1 MNRLLCCA
9 SAPVLLLAMSAPA
22 FAQTQ
27 SNSISLEEVVV
38 TAQKRQENVQN
49 VPLAVSVVTA
59 RQLESAGIKEF
70 TDVSRVAPSL
80 TIRQAD
86 QPINASVALRG
97 IGTFAY
103 GIGVEPS
110 VAVQLDDVP
119 VSFQARAFSDLT
131 DVERIEVLRGPQSTL
146 YGKSASAGLI
156 NITTRDPSARFS
168 VLANVLATDDDEY
181 RGAISLSGPIGDTL
195 GYRLSASRSEYD
207 GNVTNL
213 YNGAKVNGRDETSVR
228 GKLLWRPMDELKVTL
243 GASYIEGT
251 ATPTTVIA
259 YYTPGALLR
268 GTAGQTAAVTMP
280 GVVPGVDNLNV
291 SEDTSPYA
299 KSDGFGQSLKIEYDL
314 PQDFTLVSI
323 TSHDQFKLED
333 NLDSDRTAS
342 TTIHN
347 AQGGYFKAKANT
359 QEVRLL
365 SPGDGAFRYTVGLFY
380 GDNDLRRSFKRGPAF
395 SQAQWYAQAT
405 SKNKAA
411 FGQGEWTFMPKTTAI
426 VGLRYQN
433 EKIGYYFNDIFNGNA
448 KFPTAGSPN
457 GASDNSFTYR
467 LGLREQIT
475 DDVMAFGSFAT
486 GHKGQTYDLT
496 TGFNQA
502 RANVGPIKPETSD
515 SFEAG
520 LKSQLFDHRVM
531 LNLTGFHVKYDNY
544 QAQGIDLIGG
554 VQNFRLTN
562 VGKVLT
568 KGVELEAT
576 AIATKDLR
584 FTAALAYVDAAI
596 TDFPGSACWP
606 GQYAAQPEGVCNTKA
621 LPNHPAGTVEQQHQN
636 LAGATL
642 PNAPK
647 WKMNVGMDFSQP
659 IGAYEFIFSG
669 NYAYQTKVNFSL
681 NQDPST
687 VQKAYG
693 VFNVSGGFRK
703 PGGGYQAVVFV
714 NNVFDKGYS
723 VNGGNQFGTFGNQL
737 VAETQPA
744 RDFHRYAGVKL
755 SLSY

>member
-1 MNRLLCCA
+1 MKRLLCCA
-9 SAPVLLLAMSAPA
+9 SAPVLLLALSAPA
-22 FAQTQ
+22 IAQT
-27 SNSISLEEVVV
+27 NSESVSLEEVVV
-38 TAQKRQENVQN
+38 TAQKRSENVQN

-59 RQLESAGIKEF
+59 RQLESAGVKEF

-110 VAVQLDDVP
+110 VAVQMDDVP
-119 VSFQARAFSDLT
+119 VSFQAKAYSDLT

-156 NITTRDPSARFS
+156 NITTRDPSAQFS
-168 VLANVLATDDDEY
+168 VLANALATDDHEY
-181 RGAISLSGPIGDTL
+181 RGAVSLSGPIGDTL

-207 GNVTNL
+207 GNVRNL
-213 YNGAKVNGRDETSVR
+213 YDGSKINGRDETSVR
-228 GKLLWRPMDELKVTL
+228 GKLLWKPSDALKVTL
-243 GASYIEGT
+243 GASYIKGV
-251 ATPTTVIA
+251 ATPTAVIA
-259 YYTPGALLR
+259 YYTPGAVLR
-268 GTAGQTAAVTMP
+268 GTAGQTANVTMP
-280 GVVPGVDNLNV
+280 GVTPGVDNLTV
-291 SEDTSPYA
+291 SEDTPPYA
-299 KSDGFGQSLKIEYDL
+299 RSEGFGQSLKIEYEL
-314 PQDFTLVSI
+314 PKDFTLVSI
-323 TSHDQFKLED
+323 SSHDQFRLDD

-347 AQGGYFKAKANT
+347 AQGGTFKAKANT

-365 SPGDGAFRYTVGLFY
+365 SPGDGAFRYTLGLFY
-380 GDNDLRRSFKRGPAF
+380 GDNDLTRSFKRGAAF

-411 FGQGEWTFMPKTTAI
+411 FGQAEWTFLPKTTAI
-426 VGLRYQN
+426 VGLRYQK
-433 EKIGYYFNDIFNGNA
+433 EDIGYYFNDIYNGNT
-448 KFPTAGSPN
+448 KFSGS
-457 GASDNSFTYR
+457 ASDGSATYR
-467 LGLREQIT
+467 LGLRQQVT
-475 DDVMAFGSFAT
+475 DDVMVFGSFAT

-502 RANVGPIKPETSD
+502 RANVGPIRPETSD

-520 LKSQLFDHRVM
+520 VKSQFLDHRVQ
-531 LNLTGFHVKYDNY
+531 LNLTGFHVAYDDY

-562 VGKVLT
+562 VGKVVT

-576 AIATKDLR
+576 AIATKDLK
-584 FTAALAYVDAAI
+584 FTFAAAYVDAKI
-596 TDFPGSACWP
+596 TQFPGSACWP
-606 GQYAAQPEGVCNTKA
+606 GQFVAQPTVCTTA
-621 LPNHPAGTVEQQHQN
+621 TLPGHAAGTVEPQHQN

-647 WKMNVGMDFSQP
+647 WKLNLGWDFTQP
-659 IGAYEFIFSG
+659 MGPYEFIFSG
-669 NYAYQTKVNFSL
+669 AYAYQTKVNFSL

-693 VFNVSGGFRK
+693 VVNVSTGFRK
-703 PGGGYQAVVFV
+703 PGGGYQAVIFV
-714 NNVFDKGYS
+714 NNVFDQGYA
-723 VNGGNQFGTFGNQL
+723 VNGANQYGTFGNQL

-744 RDFHRYAGVKL
+744 RDFHRYAGVRL
-755 SLSY
+755 SVSY

>member
-1 MNRLLCCA
+1 MKRLLCCA
-9 SAPVLLLAMSAPA
+9 SAPVLLLAMASSA
-22 FAQTQ
+22 FAQTAPDA
-27 SNSISLEEVVV
+27 IALDEVVV
-38 TAQKRQENVQN
+38 TAQKRAENVQN

-59 RQLESAGIKEF
+59 RQLESAGVKEF

-97 IGTFAY
+97 IGTFAF

-119 VSFQARAFSDLT
+119 VSFQARAFADLT

-156 NITTRDPSARFS
+156 NIYTRDPSPKFS
-168 VLANVLATDDDEY
+168 VLANALATDDHEY
-181 RGAISLSGPIGDTL
+181 RGAISLSGPIGETL

-207 GNVTNL
+207 GNVKNL
-213 YNGAKVNGRDETSVR
+213 YDGSKVNGRDETSIR
-228 GKLLWRPMDELKVTL
+228 GKLLWRPMEELKVTL
-243 GASYIEGT
+243 GASYIKSVASST
-251 ATPTTVIA
+251 AVMA

-268 GTAGQTAAVTMP
+268 GTAGQTASVTMP
-280 GVVPGVDNLNV
+280 GLVPGPDNLAV
-291 SEDTSPYA
+291 SEDTAPYA
-299 KSDGFGQSLKIEYDL
+299 HSKGFGQSLKIEYDL
-314 PQDFTLVSI
+314 PKDFTLVSI
-323 TSHDQFKLED
+323 TSHDQFRLD
-333 NLDSDRTAS
+333 DQLDSDRTAS

-347 AQGGYFKAKANT
+347 AQGGYFKATANT
-359 QEVRLL
+359 QEIRLL
-365 SPGDGAFRYTVGLFY
+365 SPADDAFRYTLGLFY
-380 GDNDLRRSFKRGPAF
+380 GDNDLRRSFKRGPVF

-405 SKNKAA
+405 SENKAA
-411 FGQGEWTFMPKTTAI
+411 FGQAEWTFLPKTTAI
-426 VGLRYQN
+426 VGLRYQK
-433 EKIGYYFNDIFNGNA
+433 EDIGFYFHDIFNSTPTNVL
-448 KFPTAGSPN
+448 KFSG
-457 GASDNSFTYR
+457 GASDDSFTYR

-475 DDVMAFGSFAT
+475 DDVMVFGSFAT

-502 RANVGPIKPETSD
+502 RANVGPIKPETSE

-520 LKSQLFDHRVM
+520 LKSQLFDHRIQV
-531 LNLTGFHVKYDNY
+531 NLTGFHVAYDDY

-568 KGVELEAT
+568 KGVELET
-576 AIATKDLR
+576 NAIVTKDLR
-584 FTAALAYVDAAI
+584 VNFAAAYVDAKI

-606 GQYAAQPEGVCNTKA
+606 GQYAAQPEGVCNTKP
-621 LPNHPAGTVEQQHQN
+621 LPNHPVGTVEQQHQN

-642 PNAPK
+642 PTAPK
-647 WKMNVGMDFSQP
+647 WKLNIGMDFTQP
-659 IGAYEFIFSG
+659 IGGYEMIFSG
-669 NYAYQTKVNFSL
+669 AYAYQTKVNFSL

-703 PGGGYQAVVFV
+703 PGGGYQAVIFV
-714 NNVFDKGYS
+714 NNVFDKGYA
-723 VNGGNQFGTFGNQL
+723 VNGANQYGTFGNQL
-737 VAETQPA
+737 VAEEQPA
-744 RDFHRYAGVKL
+744 RDFHRYAGVRL
-755 SLSY
+755 SVSY

>member
-1 MNRLLCCA
+1 MKRLLCCA
-9 SAPVLLLAMSAPA
+9 SAPALLLAMSTSA
-22 FAQTQ
+22 FAQAAPDA
-27 SNSISLEEVVV
+27 IALDEVVV
-38 TAQKRQENVQN
+38 TAQKRAENVQN

-59 RQLESAGIKEF
+59 RQLESAGVKEF

-110 VAVQLDDVP
+110 VAVQIDDVP

-156 NITTRDPSARFS
+156 NITTRDPSAKFS
-168 VLANVLATDDDEY
+168 VLANALATDDHEY
-181 RGAISLSGPIGDTL
+181 RGAVSLSGPIGETL

-207 GNVTNL
+207 GNVKNL
-213 YNGAKVNGRDETSVR
+213 YDHTKVNGRDETSIR

-251 ATPTTVIA
+251 ATPDATMRV
-259 YYTPGALLR
+259 YTPGATLR
-268 GTAGQTAAVTMP
+268 GTAGLTANVTMP
-280 GVVPGVDNLNV
+280 GVVPGEENLNV
-291 SEDTSPYA
+291 SNETPPYA

-314 PQDFTLVSI
+314 PKDFTLVSI
-323 TSHDQFKLED
+323 SSHDQFRLD
-333 NLDSDRTAS
+333 DQLDSDRTSYAGIKNS
-342 TTIHN
+342 
-347 AQGGYFKAKANT
+347 QGGYFKAKANT

-365 SPGDGAFRYTVGLFY
+365 SPGDGAFRYTLGLFY
-380 GDNDLRRSFKRGPAF
+380 GDNDLRRSFKRGPVF
-395 SQAQWYAQAT
+395 SQAQWYAMAT
-405 SKNKAA
+405 SENKAA
-411 FGQGEWTFMPKTTAI
+411 FGQAEWTFLPKTTAI
-426 VGLRYQN
+426 VGLRYQK
-433 EKIGYYFNDIFNGNA
+433 EDIGFYFNDILNGNA
-448 KFPTAGSPN
+448 KFSG
-457 GASDNSFTYR
+457 GDSDKSATYR
-467 LGLREQIT
+467 LGLRQQVN
-475 DDVMAFGSFAT
+475 DDVMVFGSFAT

-520 LKSQLFDHRVM
+520 IKSQLLDHRIQ
-531 LNLTGFHVKYDNY
+531 LNGTIFHVKYNDY
-544 QAQGIDLIGG
+544 QAQGIDTIGG
-554 VQNFRLTN
+554 TQNFRLTN

-568 KGVELEAT
+568 KGVEVEAN
-576 AIATKDLR
+576 AIVTKDLR
-584 FTAALAYVDAAI
+584 LNASIAYVDAKI
-596 TDFPGSACWP
+596 TSFPKAACWP
-606 GQYAAQPEGVCNTKA
+606 GQTAAQGCV
-621 LPNHPAGTVEQQHQN
+621 AGSPSFQD

-659 IGAYEFIFSG
+659 IGDYEMIFSG
-669 NYAYQTKVNFSL
+669 AYAYQTKVNFSL
-681 NQDPST
+681 NTDPGT

-693 VFNVSGGFRK
+693 VLNVSGGFRK
-703 PGGGYQAVVFV
+703 PGGGYQAVIFV
-714 NNVFDKGYS
+714 NNVFDKSYG
-723 VNGGNQFGTFGNQL
+723 VNGANQFGNFGSQTVTEL
-737 VAETQPA
+737 QPA
-744 RDFHRYAGVKL
+744 RDFHRYAGVRL
-755 SLSY
+755 SVSY

>member
-22 FAQTQ
+22 FAQTA
-27 SNSISLEEVVV
+27 SDSISLETVVV
-38 TAQKRQENVQN
+38 TAQKRSENVQN

-59 RQLESAGIKEF
+59 RQLESAGVKEF

-110 VAVQLDDVP
+110 VAIQLDDVP
-119 VSFQARAFSDLT
+119 VSFQARAFADLT

-156 NITTRDPSARFS
+156 NITTRDPSARFT
-168 VLANVLATDDDEY
+168 VLANALATDDHEY
-181 RGAISLSGPIGDTL
+181 RGAVSLSGPIGETL
-195 GYRLSASRSEYD
+195 GFRLSASRSEYD
-207 GNVTNL
+207 GNVRNL
-213 YNGAKVNGRDETSVR
+213 YDGSKINGRDETSVR
-228 GKLLWRPMDELKVTL
+228 GKLLWRPSDQLKVTL
-243 GASYIEGT
+243 GSSYIKGT
-251 ATPTTVIA
+251 ATPTAVMA
-259 YYTPGALLR
+259 YITPGATLR
-268 GTAGQTAAVTMP
+268 GVAGQTTNVTMP
-280 GVVPGVDNLNV
+280 GVVAGPDNLAV
-291 SEDTSPYA
+291 SEDTAPYA
-299 KSDGFGQSLKIEYDL
+299 RSKGFGQSLKIEYDL
-314 PQDFTLVSI
+314 PKDFTLVSI
-323 TSHDQFKLED
+323 SSHDQFRLDD

-365 SPGDGAFRYTVGLFY
+365 SPGDGAFRYTLGLFY
-380 GDNDLRRSFKRGPAF
+380 GDNDLRRSFKRGPVF

-405 SKNKAA
+405 SKNKAV
-411 FGQGEWTFMPKTTAI
+411 FGQGEWTFLPKTTAI
-426 VGLRYQN
+426 VGLRYQK
-433 EKIGYYFNDIFNGNA
+433 EDIGFYFNDIYNGNA
-448 KFPTAGSPN
+448 KFSG
-457 GASDNSFTYR
+457 GASDSSATYR
-467 LGLREQIT
+467 LGLRQQVN
-475 DDVMAFGSFAT
+475 DDVMLFGSFAT

-502 RANVGPIKPETSD
+502 RADVGPIKPETSD

-520 LKSQLFDHRVM
+520 LKSQWLDHRVM
-531 LNLTGFHVKYDNY
+531 LNLTGFHVAYDDY

-562 VGKVLT
+562 VGKVVT
-568 KGVELEAT
+568 KGFEVEAT

-584 FTAALAYVDAAI
+584 FNAALAYVDAKI

-606 GQYAAQPEGVCNTKA
+606 GQYAAQPEVVCTTKA
-621 LPNHPAGTVEQQHQN
+621 LPNHPPGTVEQQHQN

-647 WKMNVGMDFSQP
+647 WKMNIGMDFTQP

-669 NYAYQTKVNFSL
+669 AYAYQTKVNFSL
-681 NQDPST
+681 NQDPAT

-693 VFNVSGGFRK
+693 VVNVSGGFRK
-703 PGGGYQAVVFV
+703 PGGGYQAVIFV
-714 NNVFDKGYS
+714 NNVFDKGYA
-723 VNGGNQFGTFGNQL
+723 VNGGNAYGTFGNQL
-737 VAETQPA
+737 VAESQPA
-744 RDFHRYAGVKL
+744 RDFHRYAGVRL
-755 SLSY
+755 SVSY

>member
-9 SAPVLLLAMSAPA
+9 SAPVLLLAIAAPA

-168 VLANVLATDDDEY
+168 VLANVLAIDDDEY
-181 RGAISLSGPIGDTL
+181 RGAISLSGPVGDTL

-213 YNGAKVNGRDETSVR
+213 HNGEKVNGRDETSVR
-228 GKLLWRPMDELKVTL
+228 GKLLWRPMDALKVTL

-251 ATPTTVIA
+251 ATPTTVIS

-280 GVVPGVDNLNV
+280 GVVPGVDNLKV

-323 TSHDQFKLED
+323 SSHDQFKLED
-333 NLDSDRTAS
+333 SLDSDRTAS

-365 SPGDGAFRYTVGLFY
+365 SPGDGVFRYTLGLFY
-380 GDNDLRRSFKRGPAF
+380 GDNDLRRSFKRGQAF
-395 SQAQWYAQAT
+395 SLSQWYAQAT

-411 FGQGEWTFMPKTTAI
+411 FGQGEWTFLPKTTAI
-426 VGLRYQN
+426 VGLRYQK
-433 EKIGYYFNDIFNGNA
+433 EDIGFYFNDIFNGNA
-448 KFPTAGSPN
+448 KFSGGGS
-457 GASDNSFTYR
+457 DDSFTYR

-475 DDVMAFGSFAT
+475 DDVMVFGSFAT

-531 LNLTGFHVKYDNY
+531 LNLTGFHVRYDNY

-584 FTAALAYVDAAI
+584 FTAALAYVDAKI
-596 TDFPGSACWP
+596 TSFPKAACWP
-606 GQYAAQPEGVCNTKA
+606 GQSAAQGCV
-621 LPNHPAGTVEQQHQN
+621 AGTPSYQD

-659 IGAYEFIFSG
+659 IGAYELIFSSA
-669 NYAYQTKVNFSL
+669 YAYQTKVNFSL
-681 NQDPST
+681 NTDPAT
-687 VQKAYG
+687 IQKAYG

-723 VNGGNQFGTFGNQL
+723 VNGANQFGTFGNQL

-744 RDFHRYAGVKL
+744 RDFHRYAGVRL

>member
-27 SNSISLEEVVV
+27 SDSVSLETVVV

-59 RQLESAGIKEF
+59 RQLESAGVKEF

-156 NITTRDPSARFS
+156 NITTRDPSARFT
-168 VLANVLATDDDEY
+168 VLANILATDDHEY
-181 RGAISLSGPIGDTL
+181 RGAVSLSGPIGETL

-207 GNVTNL
+207 GNVRNL
-213 YNGAKVNGRDETSVR
+213 YDGSRINGRDETSVR
-228 GKLLWRPMDELKVTL
+228 GKLLWRPSDQLKVTL

-251 ATPTTVIA
+251 ATSNATVRTYA
-259 YYTPGALLR
+259 PGALLR
-268 GTAGQTAAVTMP
+268 GTAGLTAAVTMP
-280 GVVPGVDNLNV
+280 GVVPGEKNLTV
-291 SEDTSPYA
+291 SNDTPPYA
-299 KSDGFGQSLKIEYDL
+299 KSEGFGQSLKIEYDL
-314 PQDFTLVSI
+314 PKDFTLVSI
-323 TSHDQFKLED
+323 TSHDQFRLD
-333 NLDSDRTAS
+333 DQLDSDRTSYAG
-342 TTIHN
+342 IKN
-347 AQGGYFKAKANT
+347 FQGGYFKAKANT
-359 QEVRLL
+359 QEFRLL
-365 SPGDGAFRYTVGLFY
+365 SPGDGDFRYTVGLFY
-380 GDNDLRRSFKRGPAF
+380 GDNDLRRSFKRGPVF
-395 SQAQWYAQAT
+395 SLAQWYAMAT
-405 SKNKAA
+405 SENKAA
-411 FGQGEWTFMPKTTAI
+411 FGQAEWTFLPKTTAI
-426 VGLRYQN
+426 VGLRYQK
-433 EKIGYYFNDIFNGNA
+433 EDIDFYFNDILNGNA
-448 KFPTAGSPN
+448 KFSGGN
-457 GASDNSFTYR
+457 SDSSATYR
-467 LGLREQIT
+467 LGLRQQIS

-520 LKSQLFDHRVM
+520 IKSQLFDHRVM
-531 LNLTGFHVKYDNY
+531 LNGTVFHVKYDDY
-544 QAQGIDLIGG
+544 QAQGIDTIGG
-554 VQNFRLTN
+554 TQNFRLTN

-568 KGVELEAT
+568 KGVEIEAT

-584 FTAALAYVDAAI
+584 FNAAIAYVDAKI
-596 TDFPGSACWP
+596 TAFPKAACWP
-606 GQYAAQPEGVCNTKA
+606 GQTAAQGCVA
-621 LPNHPAGTVEQQHQN
+621 GSPAFQD
-636 LAGATL
+636 LKGATL

-647 WKMNVGMDFSQP
+647 WKLNVGMDFSQP
-659 IGAYEFIFSG
+659 IGSVEMIFAAA
-669 NYAYQTKVNFSL
+669 YAYQTKVNFSL
-681 NQDPST
+681 NTDPGT

-693 VFNVSGGFRK
+693 VLNVSGGFRK
-703 PGGGYQAVVFV
+703 PGGGYQAVIFV
-714 NNVFDKGYS
+714 NNVFDKGYG
-723 VNGGNQFGTFGNQL
+723 VNGGNQFGAFGSQTVTEL
-737 VAETQPA
+737 QPA
-744 RDFHRYAGVKL
+744 RDFHRYAGVRL
-755 SLSY
+755 AVSY